1 MNRIVSVILPYYNRK
16 HYLEA
21 TLGSFEYYY
30 SNRTDLQIVIVDDGS
45 SLDNMPDDVVCKYNL
60 QIKLI
65 RIKNKKGINP
75 CYPYNVGVRESYG
88 DIIVLSSP
96 EVVHTCDMFK
106 ISNNFEKLTDDSY
119 LQFSVFCLTNISMK
133 DTLLSR
139 NILFEDKELLIHSNV
154 HNFYKD
160 LGCNGYSF
168 NNTFGSWYTHSKIK
182 DDCFNFLSACT
193 RDTYFNLNGFNEVFV
208 KGTGYDDTDFRDRL
222 LEYIDNKVF
231 WYDDCVAIHI
241 DHPACS
247 NDNNTNLLLYNKFK
261 TQTYEPNNEWGK
273 LC

>member
-1 MNRIVSVILPYYNRK
+1 MNNVSIILPYYNRK

-21 TLGSFEYYY
+21 ALSSFEYYY
-30 SNRTDLQIVIVDDGS
+30 SNRKDLQIVIVDDGS
-45 SLDNMPDDVVCKYNL
+45 SLDNRLDDVVCKYNL

-106 ISNNFEKLTDDSY
+106 LSNNFEKLTDTSY
-119 LQFSVFCLTNISMK
+119 LQFSVFCLTDIGMK

-193 RDTYFNLNGFNEVFV
+193 RDTYFNLSGFNETFV

-222 LEYIDNKVF
+222 LEYVDTKVF
-231 WYDDCVAIHI
+231 WYDGCVAIHI

-247 NDNNTNLLLYNKFK
+247 DNNNTNLLLYNRLKEHGYK
-261 TQTYEPNNEWGK
+261 KNDEWGR